1 MASCR
6 LRGAVIIKQKTGVQS
21 RNIQSR
27 KIVCSLDTLKA
38 GMKLGKD
45 IISADRKIL
54 LAAGTQLSDA
64 HIKHLCELNVK
75 SVVITVSS
83 IDRSDQTFSDF
94 THKYAHILDSV
105 KDAFEH
111 VRVFNEVPLVQMQEL
126 VQFSIN
132 PITETFGII
141 EYLHKIQKQD
151 GYTYQHSLNVAIIAG
166 VIGKWFKYQG
176 RELADLILAGLLHDL
191 GKLKVPLS
199 ILNKPEKLSFEEM
212 QEIKKHPDQGYQLI
226 KDADISKKV
235 KNAILQHHERYDG
248 SGYPQ
253 GLKFSEICDYAAIIA
268 VADIYDAITTKRVYR
283 GKQTPLL
290 AAEILAEQMY
300 GQLDPHICNTFLA
313 YLNKSCLGANVR
325 LSDGRAAKIIHID
338 SQRICWPIIKTTD
351 GQIIDLSMDRTVD
364 LLEFL

>member
-1 MASCR
+1 MS
-6 LRGAVIIKQKTGVQS
+6 VQS
-21 RNIQSR
+21 RNIQSG
-27 KIVCSLDTLKA
+27 KIICSLDTLKA
-38 GMKLGKD
+38 GMRLGKD

-54 LAAGTQLSDA
+54 LAAGTRLNDA
-64 HIKHLCELNVK
+64 HIKHLCELNVE

-83 IDRSDQTFSDF
+83 IDRSDQTFSEF
-94 THKYAHILDSV
+94 VHKYAYILDSV

-111 VRVFNEVPLVQMQEL
+111 VRIFNEVPLTQMQEL

-176 RELADLILAGLLHDL
+176 RELADLILAGLLHDI
-191 GKLKVPLS
+191 GKLMVPLR
-199 ILNKPEKLSFEEM
+199 ILNKPEKLSSEEM
-212 QEIKKHPDQGYQLI
+212 QEIKKHPGYGYRLI
-226 KDADISKKV
+226 KDADISQKV
-235 KNAILQHHERYDG
+235 KSAIIQHHERYDG
-248 SGYPQ
+248 SGYPK
-253 GLKFSEICDYAAIIA
+253 GLKLAEINDYAAIIA
-268 VADIYDAITTKRVYR
+268 VADIYDAITTNRVYR

-313 YLNKSCLGANVR
+313 YLNKSCIGANVR